1 MATVPPNRQSPN
13 GYAVFHADAAETAAA
28 NLALIHADSR

>member
-1 MATVPPNRQSPN
+1 MATVSPNRQLPN

-28 NLALIHADSR
+28 NATLIRADSR